1 MNNQTQAK
9 NGFLNEETRLI
20 KNQIVKVDRS
30 TWHIPHKH
38 LTTFDLGQAVP
49 VYYQEVVPGDTFNLS
64 VNALVRLNSPL
75 IRPVMDD
82 IRFDLYAF
90 FIPFRLTWD
99 GWESFIGNFR
109 KNPDWTSN
117 VDLVVPQIITPAN
130 GYAIN
135 SLGDHLGYGQRR
147 GGGSSFS
154 HLLMRAY
161 CLVWDE
167 WFRDENLQN
176 SIMVNYGNDDVTGVD
191 TNEWSETP
199 GNYLTDTIL
208 GGVLAP
214 VNKTHDLFTSALPA
228 PQKGPAVMLNLG
240 NTAPVVFSNLEAP
253 VYGNGKGLGLE
264 ARNIPNNSTV
274 QTLGYSTQSYN
285 HLTSYVY
292 DNSISINGS
301 NSLANTGTNVN
312 ESPINVVSKNM
323 NVPSNI
329 YADLSSTSGV
339 ADLSLAT
346 GISVNDLR
354 YYVQSQLIL
363 EADARFGSRYPE
375 LLRGHYGVISS
386 DSRLQYTEF
395 LGSQTCLLNINQT
408 VQTSQ
413 SEDTPQANL
422 AAYSQTFKSGHLFTK
437 SFTEHG
443 YVLVI
448 GCTRINRH
456 SYSEGVEKTLSH
468 KSRFDF
474 YFPELAHIGEQPIL
488 NKEIFLQNQSLGGNN
503 PVNDQVFGYQEAFY
517 EYRYKPSTVSGLMRP
532 DAQSSIASWTFVD
545 DYSSLP
551 ELSPEWIKEDK
562 SLLDRALVIQSS
574 ELTPQFLGDFFF
586 KNLVTRPM
594 PLHSIP
600 GLLDHSGRV
609 II

>member
-1 MNNQTQAK
+1 MNNTTQNK

-20 KNQIVKVDRS
+20 KNSIVKVPRS
-30 TWHIPHKH
+30 TWNIPHKH
-38 LTTFDLGQAVP
+38 LTTFDAGQAVP
-49 VYYQEVVPGDTFNLS
+49 VYLQEVTPGDTFSLS
-64 VNALVRLNSPL
+64 CNSLVRLNSPL

-82 IRFDLYAF
+82 IRFDLFAF
-90 FIPFRLTWD
+90 FVPFRLVWD
-99 GWESFIGNFR
+99 SWESFIGNFK
-109 KNPDWTSN
+109 KNPDWSTN
-117 VDLVVPQIITPAN
+117 VDKVVPQIITPTN

-135 SLGDHLGYGQRR
+135 SLGDHLGYGQKR
-147 GGGSSFS
+147 GAGSAFS
-154 HLLMRAY
+154 HLPMRAY
-161 CLVWDE
+161 CLIWDE

-176 SIMVNYGNDDVTGVD
+176 SIMVNYGDDDVTGVE

-199 GNYLTDTIL
+199 GNYLIDTIL

-228 PQKGPAVMLNLG
+228 PQKGPAVTLNLG
-240 NTAPVVFSNLEAP
+240 DSAPVVFSNLDAP
-253 VYGNGKGLGLE
+253 VYGDGNITPYVIGSTSSTSTFGLVHNNNGVTSRKYDGNLSIPNQITNTTNSNDNFGLGF
-264 ARNIPNNSTV
+264 ITK
-274 QTLGYSTQSYN
+274 QQS
-285 HLTSYVY
+285 V
-292 DNSISINGS
+292 D
-301 NSLANTGTNVN
+301 
-312 ESPINVVSKNM
+312 KNM
-323 NVPSNI
+323 SSGL
-329 YADLSSTSGV
+329 YADLSSTNGV
-339 ADLSLAT
+339 ADLSLST

-386 DSRLQYTEF
+386 DARLQYTEF
-395 LGSQTCLLNINQT
+395 LGSQTWLLNINQT

-413 SEDTPQANL
+413 TEDTPQANL
-422 AAYSQTFKSGHLFTK
+422 AAYSQTFKSGKLFTK

-443 YVLVI
+443 YILVI
-448 GCTRINRH
+448 GCARINRH

-488 NKEIFLQNQSLGGNN
+488 NKEIYLQSQSLGGND
-503 PVNDQVFGYQEAFY
+503 PVNEQVFGYQEAFY

-545 DYSSLP
+545 DYSALP

-586 KNLVTRPM
+586 NNKVTRPM

-600 GLLDHSGRV
+600 GLLDHSGK
-609 II
+609 III

>member
-1 MNNQTQAK
+1 MNNTTQNK

-20 KNQIVKVDRS
+20 KNSIVKVPRS
-30 TWHIPHKH
+30 TWNIPHKH
-38 LTTFDLGQAVP
+38 LTTFDAGQAVP
-49 VYYQEVVPGDTFNLS
+49 VYLQEVTPGDTFSLS
-64 VNALVRLNSPL
+64 CNSLVRLNSPL

-82 IRFDLYAF
+82 IRFDLFAF
-90 FIPFRLTWD
+90 FVPFRLVWD
-99 GWESFIGNFR
+99 SWESFIGNFK
-109 KNPDWTSN
+109 KNPDWSTN
-117 VDLVVPQIITPAN
+117 VDKVVPQIITPTN

-135 SLGDHLGYGQRR
+135 SLGDHLGYGQKR
-147 GGGSSFS
+147 GAGSAFS
-154 HLLMRAY
+154 HLPMRAY
-161 CLVWDE
+161 CLIWDE

-176 SIMVNYGNDDVTGVD
+176 SIMVNYGDDDVTGVE

-228 PQKGPAVMLNLG
+228 PQKGPAVTLNLG
-240 NTAPVVFSNLEAP
+240 DTAPVVFSNLNAP
-253 VYGNGKGLGLE
+253 VYGNGNTLGLVE
-264 ARNIPNNSTV
+264 STATNA
-274 QTLGYSTQSYN
+274 QKLILSGATNPERLKAYTDSY
-285 HLTSYVY
+285 TSDEV
-292 DNSISINGS
+292 GAAVS
-301 NSLANTGTNVN
+301 NSGNSSFNKVIGLAMKDQNV
-312 ESPINVVSKNM
+312 SSNV
-323 NVPSNI
+323 
-329 YADLSSTSGV
+329 YADLSSTNGV

-386 DSRLQYTEF
+386 DARLQYTEF
-395 LGSQTCLLNINQT
+395 LGSQTWLLNINQT

-413 SEDTPQANL
+413 TEDTPQANL
-422 AAYSQTFKSGHLFTK
+422 AAYSQTFKSGKLFTK

-443 YVLVI
+443 YILVI
-448 GCTRINRH
+448 GCARINRH

-488 NKEIFLQNQSLGGNN
+488 NKEIYLQSQSLGGND
-503 PVNDQVFGYQEAFY
+503 PVNEQVFGYQEAFY

-545 DYSSLP
+545 DYNALP

-586 KNLVTRPM
+586 NNKVTRPM

-600 GLLDHSGRV
+600 GLLDHSGK
-609 II
+609 III

>member
-1 MNNQTQAK
+1 MNNTTQNK

-20 KNQIVKVDRS
+20 KNSIVKVPRS
-30 TWHIPHKH
+30 TWNIPHKH
-38 LTTFDLGQAVP
+38 LTTFDAGQAVP
-49 VYYQEVVPGDTFNLS
+49 VYLQEVTPGDTFSLS
-64 VNALVRLNSPL
+64 CNSLVRLNSPL

-82 IRFDLYAF
+82 IRFDLFAF
-90 FIPFRLTWD
+90 FVPFRLVWD
-99 GWESFIGNFR
+99 GWESFIGNFK
-109 KNPDWTSN
+109 KNPDWSTN
-117 VDLVVPQIITPAN
+117 VDKVVPQIITPTN

-135 SLGDHLGYGQRR
+135 SLGDHLGYGQKR
-147 GGGSSFS
+147 GAGSAFS
-154 HLLMRAY
+154 HLPMRAY
-161 CLVWDE
+161 CLIWDE

-176 SIMVNYGNDDVTGVD
+176 SIMVNYGDDDVTGVE

-228 PQKGPAVMLNLG
+228 PQKGPAVTLNLG
-240 NTAPVVFSNLEAP
+240 DTAPVVFSNLNAP
-253 VYGNGKGLGLE
+253 VYGNG
-264 ARNIPNNSTV
+264 
-274 QTLGYSTQSYN
+274 QTLGLVESTATNATKLVLSGATNPERLKAYTDSY
-285 HLTSYVY
+285 TSDVV
-292 DNSISINGS
+292 GTAVS
-301 NSLANTGTNVN
+301 NSGNSSFNRVIGLAMKDQNV
-312 ESPINVVSKNM
+312 SSNV
-323 NVPSNI
+323 
-329 YADLSSTSGV
+329 YADLSSTNGV
-339 ADLSLAT
+339 ADLSLST

-375 LLRGHYGVISS
+375 LLRGHYGVVSS
-386 DSRLQYTEF
+386 DARLQYTEF
-395 LGSQTCLLNINQT
+395 LGSQTWLLNINQT

-413 SEDTPQANL
+413 TEDTPQANL
-422 AAYSQTFKSGHLFTK
+422 AAYSQTFKSGKLFTK

-443 YVLVI
+443 YILVI
-448 GCTRINRH
+448 GCARINRH

-488 NKEIFLQNQSLGGNN
+488 NKEIYLQSQSLGGND
-503 PVNDQVFGYQEAFY
+503 PVNEQVFGYQEAFY

-545 DYSSLP
+545 DYNALP

-586 KNLVTRPM
+586 NNKVTRPM

-600 GLLDHSGRV
+600 GLLDHSGK
-609 II
+609 III